1 MLNVRVGDIV
11 RESNMHE
18 PAEAKRRDR
27 LIQLA
32 NLLAA
37 HERATPLARR
47 VLECRVSLLEAQL
60 NATPEDEPE
69 AAAS

>member
-1 MLNVRVGDIV
+1 
-11 RESNMHE
+11 MHE
-18 PAEAKRRDR
+18 LAEAKRRDR
-27 LIQLA
+27 LIQFA

-60 NATPEDEPE
+60 IATPDDERE
-69 AAAS
+69 AAVS